1 MYKNSL
7 GVFLRS
13 AGMALVLGVVSA
25 MASSCGG
32 NKENNEPEPVKEVSS
47 SHRPRS
53 RFR

>member
-32 NKENNEPEPVKEVSS
+32 NKENNEPEPVKESVE
-47 SHRPRS
+47 
-53 RFR
+53 FT